1 MDAVLIANEIV
12 DERRRSG
19 EEGVIFKIDFEKAY
33 DHVRWDFLDQVLEK
47 KGFSPRWRKWMS
59 GCLSSV
65 SYAVLV
71 NGSAKGWVKAS
82 RGLRQGD
89 PLSSFLFTLVAD
101 VLSRMLLRAEER
113 NMLEGFRVGRNRTR
127 VSHLQF
133 ADDTIFF
140 SNTREEDLQT
150 LKSLLL
156 AFGHISG
163 LKVNLDKSNIYGINL
178 DQAHISRLAETLECK
193 ASGWP
198 ILYLG
203 LPLGGNPRA
212 GGFWDPVIE
221 RISRRLDGWQKA
233 YLSFGGRITLIQ
245 SCLTH
250 MPCYFL
256 SLFKLPASIAA
267 KIERLQRDFLWS
279 GIGEGKKDH
288 LVRWDVMCK
297 PKEIGGLGFGNI
309 SLRNLA
315 LLGKWLWR
323 YPREGSALWH
333 QVILSIYGSHSNG
346 WDANTIERWSH
357 RCPWKAISQVFQ
369 EFSSFTRFVVGNGER
384 IRFWEDL
391 WLFQLAKMDWVPPR
405 SILDM
410 MYIKFNGFGS
420 SKRGIALWQAAN
432 IALIRIVWRERNARI
447 FEDKARN
454 SEFLWDSIVFFAS
467 LWAYC
472 SKVFKGT
479 LLNALHLDWIAAFVY
494 IGCTNGHTPVAEEKE
509 NVVVSATQA
518 NYGGY
523 MVAFAGRKYAA
534 RSSLAFVSNS
544 TYTVTSFTLVLEFK
558 KGRLQNLYW
567 KRDGCSACSGDN
579 KFVCLNNQDCAIK
592 TTDCK
597 GQGQGASVDCS
608 LGIQLAFSGTDKHYS
623 VLNSWYEV
631 KNLRQYSLYG
641 LYANLA
647 DSLTS
652 QYNKIF

>member
-479 LLNALHLDWIAAFVY
+479 LLNALHLDWIAA
-494 IGCTNGHTPVAEEKE
+494 CTP
-509 NVVVSATQA
+509 
-518 NYGGY
+518 
-523 MVAFAGRKYAA
+523 
-534 RSSLAFVSNS
+534 
-544 TYTVTSFTLVLEFK
+544 
-558 KGRLQNLYW
+558 
-567 KRDGCSACSGDN
+567 
-579 KFVCLNNQDCAIK
+579 
-592 TTDCK
+592 
-597 GQGQGASVDCS
+597 
-608 LGIQLAFSGTDKHYS
+608 
-623 VLNSWYEV
+623 
-631 KNLRQYSLYG
+631 
-641 LYANLA
+641 
-647 DSLTS
+647 
-652 QYNKIF
+652 